1 MDYIPNIGDKVWRNG
16 YLIEVIDVKDDS
28 VFGIIIDDSYSSNQ
42 IGQSIT
48 VPLDGVILDNT
59 TKE

>member
-1 MDYIPNIGDKVWRNG
+1 MAYIPKIGDKVWRNG
-16 YLIEVIDVKDDS
+16 YLIEVVHADDDS
-28 VFGIIIDDSYSSNQ
+28 VFGTIIDDSYSSNQ

-48 VPLDGVILDNT
+48 VPLDDVIPDNT

>member
-1 MDYIPNIGDKVWRNG
+1 MVYIPKIGDKAWRNG
-16 YLIEVIDVKDDS
+16 YLIKVIHADDDS
-28 VFGIIIDDSYSSNQ
+28 VFGIIIDDSYPSNQ

-48 VPLDGVILDNT
+48 VPLDDVIPDNT